1 MGRSNKEY
9 LNSRLSDESQKD
21 EYELWLD
28 TLEQD
33 KLKDLDLHLNRL
45 EKDNEQH
52 EDMERG

>member
-1 MGRSNKEY
+1 MGQSSKEY
-9 LNSRLSDESQKD
+9 LDSRLSDESQKD

-45 EKDNEQH
+45 EKDNENRIN
-52 EDMERG
+52 ERK